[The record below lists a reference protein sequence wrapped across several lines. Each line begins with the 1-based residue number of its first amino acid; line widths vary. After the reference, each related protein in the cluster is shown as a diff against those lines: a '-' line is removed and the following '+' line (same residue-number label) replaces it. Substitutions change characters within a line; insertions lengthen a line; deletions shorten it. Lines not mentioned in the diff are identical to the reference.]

1 MTNDTVIALVATV
14 IIFSVIFSVQ
24 GMAEQVGK
32 SIVGMLFIS
41 LPELFYSQV
50 PFGSV
55 LGPLFYVLI
64 ALAALTSTMSLLEV
78 VTAYVIDERGVER
91 RKATLVCG
99 GVIFVF
105 TILAAVSFGAV
116 PAVTNLE
123 IPRLVRRLLFGGK
136 AGWFSMAD
144 HSSRIGCCPPEA
156 WRSPWRWAGS

>member
-1 MTNDTVIALVATV
+1 MGSPEDPTTNSKPATPASVVTNDTVIALVATV
-14 IIFSVIFSVQ
+14 IMFSVIFSVQ

-32 SIVGMLFIS
+32 STVGMLFIS

-91 RKATLVCG
+91 RKATLV
-99 GVIFVF
+99 
-105 TILAAVSFGAV
+105 
-116 PAVTNLE
+116 
-123 IPRLVRRLLFGGK
+123 
-136 AGWFSMAD
+136 
-144 HSSRIGCCPPEA
+144 
-156 WRSPWRWAGS
+156 WRWGDLRLHHSGGRLIWRRASCDESGNPTASWGVCCSAARRVGSR